1 MNDWVEAD
9 LMVWGQWAR
18 GNSLGGYSTPLA
30 RLTSRAGLTDRTTEQ
45 TGYIPERIEIMEQAV
60 ARLGLKRPRLKKIIM
75 RRYIGRITPE
85 ELGTDLNLPTVQVE
99 AYIHEAITLIARDIE
114 DREGRLEMAIL

>member
-1 MNDWVEAD
+1 MA
-9 LMVWGQWAR
+9 WGLWAR
-18 GNSLGGYSTPLA
+18 SNTLGGYMTPLA

-45 TGYIPERIEIMEQAV
+45 TGYIPERIEIMERAV
-60 ARLGLKRPRLKKIIM
+60 ARLGMNRPRLKKIIM

-85 ELGTDLNLPTVQVE
+85 ELSTDLNIPKVQVE

-114 DREGRLEMAIL
+114 DREGRLEMALL